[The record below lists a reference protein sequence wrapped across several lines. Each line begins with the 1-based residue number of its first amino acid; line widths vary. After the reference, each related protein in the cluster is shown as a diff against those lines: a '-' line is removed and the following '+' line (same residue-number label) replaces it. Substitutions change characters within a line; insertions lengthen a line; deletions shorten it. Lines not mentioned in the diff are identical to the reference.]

1 MRINPVNLN
10 QALSRTQSAGVG
22 AVPRVIAKPASV
34 QSSEVNSTEL
44 ELELAPT
51 SAKGLTKTNKKSRKR
66 GRKNNLDQL
75 GSTVDIWA

>member
-34 QSSEVNSTEL
+34 QANEVDGL
-44 ELELAPT
+44 ELTEI
-51 SAKGLTKTNKKSRKR
+51 SAGKVPIKKRSKKKSKHR
-66 GRKNNLDQL
+66 GKFNADGL
-75 GSTVDIWA
+75 GGQVDIWA

>member
-1 MRINPVNLN
+1 MRITPVNLD

-34 QSSEVNSTEL
+34 QSSEVNAA
-44 ELELAPT
+44 ELELAPS
-51 SAKGLTKTNKKSRKR
+51 SAKNLTKTNKKIRKR

>member
-1 MRINPVNLN
+1 MRITPVNLD

-34 QSSEVNSTEL
+34 QSAEVNSA

>member
-34 QSSEVNSTEL
+34 QASDVNAA

-51 SAKGLTKTNKKSRKR
+51 SARGLTKTNKKSRKR

-75 GSTVDIWA
+75 GSAVDIWV

>member
-34 QSSEVNSTEL
+34 QASEINTSEL
-44 ELELAPT
+44 SPQNI
-51 SAKGLTKTNKKSRKR
+51 KQKNTKNKTKR
-66 GRKNNLDQL
+66 NKRKNNLDLL
-75 GSTVDIWA
+75 GCEVDVWV